1 MPRVPAR
8 ILLGHFLIIVTAL
21 LALGGCAGMA
31 VRDPVRI
38 NVVGID
44 PLPGQGLEMR
54 FNVKLRLQNPNDS
67 AIEYDGVALELELND
82 QPFATGVS
90 DRKGSIPRFGESVL
104 SVPVTVSALAAV
116 RQALGLAEGAS
127 VDNLPYVLR
136 GKLAGGVFGTMRF
149 TQEGTLSLPRGGR
162 SGT

>member
-149 TQEGTLSLPRGGR
+149 TEEGTLSLPRGGR

>member
-149 TQEGTLSLPRGGR
+149 T
-162 SGT
+162 